1 MASMTDV
8 ERATAAEDRLLRI
21 ARLEALRRGLEARGI
36 YNGAKYLRAAVVR
49 DLLRASDP
57 HLPDSDEALAA
68 ELEALAPTL
77 AGDGYG
83 EAFATLL
90 FVAARAARE
99 GSTIGIEN
107 APPAFVCRSCGH
119 LALGE
124 QPAACPDCGAH
135 ALTFAEQLPIWFLE
149 PAEVPDTLAA
159 LEAGPGAVEML
170 VADRDD
176 DELTRRPAP
185 GSWSAHDVLEHLL
198 AAERLL
204 AERLPRLLEEH
215 EPDLVAR
222 AVWAETPTSDEERSA
237 ESGLPSSQLVAD
249 YRDLREES
257 LARLRD
263 LPAAGWQRAGWHAEW
278 GRVTV
283 LSQAA
288 YFARHEATHLGQLAA
303 AIGTDRQRPVTSRE

>member
-1 MASMTDV
+1 MRSMTDD
-8 ERATAAEDRLLRI
+8 ERNVSAEDRLLRI

-36 YNGAKYLRAAVVR
+36 YNGAKYLRAAVTR

-57 HLPDSDEALAA
+57 HLPGSDEALAA

-83 EAFATLL
+83 EEFATLL

-99 GSTIGIEN
+99 GSTIGIED
-107 APPAFVCRSCGH
+107 APPVFVCRGCGL
-119 LALGE
+119 LAMGE
-124 QPAACPDCGAH
+124 HPAACPDCGAH

-149 PAEVPDTLAA
+149 PAGVPETLEA

-170 VADRDD
+170 VDGRDD
-176 DELTRRPAP
+176 DALQRRPAA
-185 GSWSAHDVLEHLL
+185 GAWSARDVLEHLVR
-198 AAERLL
+198 AEQLL
-204 AERLPRLLEEH
+204 AERLPRLLEE
-215 EPDLVAR
+215 EGPDLVGR
-222 AVWAETPTSDEERSA
+222 AVWAETPTSDEGRPEESGRSA
-237 ESGLPSSQLVAD
+237 SALVAD
-249 YRDLREES
+249 YRALREQS
-257 LARLRD
+257 LSRLRE
-263 LPAAGWQRAGWHAEW
+263 LPAADWQRAGWHAEW

-303 AIGTDRQRPVTSRE
+303 AIGADRQRPVTSTD